1 MKITQ
6 ETNCAIKT
14 ILYLSTL
21 QRGEISS
28 AKIIGKTI
36 DFSDKFVLKVLRP
49 LTSANIVLQFSGVTG
64 GYCLG
69 KTIDKINL
77 LDVITAV
84 QSDISILTVMKNMPK
99 KNIKKDEIFSIF
111 DQIQEFEKKFL
122 KKITFDMILSNKVNL
137 KNILE
142 DII

>member
-49 LTSANIVLQFSGVTG
+49 LTSANIVLPFRGITG

>member
-49 LTSANIVLQFSGVTG
+49 LTSANIVLPFRGVTG

-122 KKITFDMILSNKVNL
+122 KKMLPNGIYKSLMNKR
-137 KNILE
+137 
-142 DII
+142 

>member
-1 MKITQ
+1 M
-6 ETNCAIKT
+6 
-14 ILYLSTL
+14 STL

-49 LTSANIVLQFSGVTG
+49 LTSANIVLPFRGVTG

-122 KKITFDMILSNKVNL
+122 KKITFDMIINNKVNL

>member
-49 LTSANIVLQFSGVTG
+49 LTSANIVLPFRGVTG

-111 DQIQEFEKKFL
+111 DQIQEFEKKFF

>member
-49 LTSANIVLQFSGVTG
+49 LTSANIVLPFRGVTG

-111 DQIQEFEKKFL
+111 DQIQEFL

>member
-49 LTSANIVLQFSGVTG
+49 LTSANIVLPFRGVTG

-122 KKITFDMILSNKVNL
+122 KKITFDMILSNK
-137 KNILE
+137 IY
-142 DII
+142 

>member
-21 QRGEISS
+21 QKGEISP
-28 AKIIGKTI
+28 AKTIGKSI

-49 LTSANIVLQFSGVTG
+49 LTSANIVLPFRGVTG

-69 KTIDKINL
+69 KTTDKITL
-77 LDVITAV
+77 FDVIVAV
-84 QSDISILTVMKNMPK
+84 QNDINILTVMKNMSK
-99 KNIKKDEIFSIF
+99 KDIKKDEIFSIF
-111 DQIQEFEKKFL
+111 DQIQELEKKIL
-122 KKITFDMILSNKVNL
+122 KKINFDMIINNKVIL

-142 DII
+142 DTL

>member
-28 AKIIGKTI
+28 AKII
-36 DFSDKFVLKVLRP
+36 
-49 LTSANIVLQFSGVTG
+49 
-64 GYCLG
+64 G

>member
-21 QRGEISS
+21 QRGEISP
-28 AKIIGKTI
+28 AKIIGKAI

-49 LTSANIVLQFSGVTG
+49 LTSANIVLPFRGVTG

-84 QSDISILTVMKNMPK
+84 QSDISILTIMKNMPK

-111 DQIQEFEKKFL
+111 DQIQEFEKKVL

-142 DII
+142 DNI

>member
-49 LTSANIVLQFSGVTG
+49 LTSANIVLPFRGVTG

-111 DQIQEFEKKFL
+111 DQIQEFEKKIL

>member
-49 LTSANIVLQFSGVTG
+49 LTSANIVLPFRGVTG

>member
-49 LTSANIVLQFSGVTG
+49 LTSANIVLPFRGVTG

-111 DQIQEFEKKFL
+111 DQIQEFEKKF
-122 KKITFDMILSNKVNL
+122 
-137 KNILE
+137 
-142 DII
+142 